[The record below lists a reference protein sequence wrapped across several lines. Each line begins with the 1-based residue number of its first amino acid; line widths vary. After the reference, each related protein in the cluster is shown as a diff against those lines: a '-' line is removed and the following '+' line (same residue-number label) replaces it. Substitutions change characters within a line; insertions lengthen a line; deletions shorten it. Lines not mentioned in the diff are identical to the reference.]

1 MFPTIKDVAERAG
14 VSPSTVS
21 RVIADHPRISRAT
34 KERVRAVMRELNYH
48 PNAVARSLVRR
59 RTQTIGVA
67 LSRSAEAALA
77 NPFFP
82 EVLRGI
88 GSFARQARYSLTLT
102 TATTYDEERQQ
113 CMELLTQRRVDGLI
127 VLASRID
134 DPLVDWLAENGYP
147 FVVLGRVPG
156 REVPHVNNDNTAAA
170 RRATEHLLEHGHRR
184 IGFVGG
190 PPDLIVSVD
199 RLEGYKQALEAAGI
213 PVRPEF
219 IVSTD
224 FSYEQS
230 YEAARRLLAPEAAA
244 QHTPP
249 AAVGA
254 VASAAGVE
262 RAVAATGAER
272 AGAAAGVERA
282 MAAAEAP
289 AGPSSAERTV
299 APAMRPD
306 GAQRPT
312 TLVAIDDA
320 VALGVLAAARDL
332 GLRVPE
338 DVSVLGFNDSP
349 VCPHVAPPLSSVSIP
364 VFEMGVAAA
373 RMLCEL
379 LEGKPGPAEVI
390 LPAELVVR
398 ASTGPAPAE
407 RPPGLATTLETAAP
421 GPPVAARAR
430 GGVAGH

>member
-1 MFPTIKDVAERAG
+1 
-14 VSPSTVS
+14 
-21 RVIADHPRISRAT
+21 
-34 KERVRAVMRELNYH
+34 
-48 PNAVARSLVRR
+48 
-59 RTQTIGVA
+59 
-67 LSRSAEAALA
+67 
-77 NPFFP
+77 
-82 EVLRGI
+82 
-88 GSFARQARYSLTLT
+88 
-102 TATTYDEERQQ
+102 
-113 CMELLTQRRVDGLI
+113 
-127 VLASRID
+127 
-134 DPLVDWLAENGYP
+134 
-147 FVVLGRVPG
+147 
-156 REVPHVNNDNTAAA
+156 
-170 RRATEHLLEHGHRR
+170 HRR

-254 VASAAGVE
+254 VALAAGVE

-272 AGAAAGVERA
+272 AGAAA
-282 MAAAEAP
+282 EAP
-289 AGPSSAERTV
+289 AGPSSAERAV

-312 TLVAIDDA
+312 ALVAIDDA

-379 LEGKPGPAEVI
+379 LEGKPGPVE
-390 LPAELVVR
+390 
-398 ASTGPAPAE
+398 
-407 RPPGLATTLETAAP
+407 
-421 GPPVAARAR
+421 
-430 GGVAGH
+430 

>member
-254 VASAAGVE
+254 VASAA
-262 RAVAATGAER
+262 
-272 AGAAAGVERA
+272 
-282 MAAAEAP
+282 EAP

-312 TLVAIDDA
+312 ALVAIDDA

>member
-1 MFPTIKDVAERAG
+1 APLAPGPLAHAPSSVHVEIPSGKFRHVRRNVPPGGEFHDCTTCAHVCTKWEVGSVFPTIKDVAERAG

-134 DPLVDWLAENGYP
+134 DPLVDWLADNGYP

-190 PPDLIVSVD
+190 PAELIVGVD
-199 RLEGYKQALEAAGI
+199 RGGGYK
-213 PVRPEF
+213 P
-219 IVSTD
+219 
-224 FSYEQS
+224 
-230 YEAARRLLAPEAAA
+230 APEAGGLPGPAEFLGVSDFCYRPADGGGRRVVGPGAGGEDTAA
-244 QHTPP
+244 GGGGRGGL
-249 AAVGA
+249 AG
-254 VASAAGVE
+254 GVE
-262 RAVAATGAER
+262 RAVAAT
-272 AGAAAGVERA
+272 
-282 MAAAEAP
+282 
-289 AGPSSAERTV
+289 
-299 APAMRPD
+299 
-306 GAQRPT
+306 
-312 TLVAIDDA
+312 
-320 VALGVLAAARDL
+320 
-332 GLRVPE
+332 
-338 DVSVLGFNDSP
+338 
-349 VCPHVAPPLSSVSIP
+349 
-364 VFEMGVAAA
+364 
-373 RMLCEL
+373 
-379 LEGKPGPAEVI
+379 
-390 LPAELVVR
+390 
-398 ASTGPAPAE
+398 
-407 RPPGLATTLETAAP
+407 
-421 GPPVAARAR
+421 
-430 GGVAGH
+430 